1 MPSRATP
8 SRWTALTLL
17 TASLSVLAQTALA
30 AGSPDVHDNVVRAA
44 GPTPTAHP
52 AHLPV
57 FAEEDARIVSMISAM
72 SSAASALAK
81 RNVNERA
88 PTLDDIADPNMLQAR
103 DFPMAGLGDTLL
115 TERAPAA
122 PSCLGSSATDV
133 DINQMFFYGGA
144 GATVF
149 LCPGARIKITNP
161 IFFTAQKQMLAT
173 QGFPP
178 GKDRAIIEVTGAQQ
192 SNAIY
197 GGCDQCSGVTVRNV
211 QVYGARDK
219 LGWIPGGLALLEM
232 GGSTKGQI
240 IRTCKIWE
248 PRGWSAL
255 HMIEGHNLDCT
266 GAQIIYNEIGPSGNA
281 PNTGLQFK
289 RQNGGTITPG
299 QWADGISLACR
310 NSRVYSNRIT
320 DATDGQIVI
329 FGAPGSQI
337 THNTITTIN
346 RQALGGINMVDY
358 GPFSGTYEGTVVS
371 DNKINAHA
379 KMIKVGIAL
388 GSMTWGSDNRTA
400 SRTFAGTVRNNIL
413 RSGTNKGYF
422 MYGISAAGH
431 NDPVIMGNDAST
443 ANFGGQPSVACI
455 PQPMIPPAQ
464 PFVHDSWTTPGA
476 NLQSDFNNQPLV
488 FTICSE
494 PGPVL
499 GNGLALL
506 KKATQILKSVTKRF
520 TSDTIPTEILAD
532 SALERPELITDE
544 NVEVLKRSGTV
555 TAPLTKRTPPIPHGM
570 TNPFALLEKHRL

>member
-1 MPSRATP
+1 MPSRANT
-8 SRWTALTLL
+8 SRWSALTLL
-17 TASLSVLAQTALA
+17 IASLSVLAQTAVA
-30 AGSPDVHDNVVRAA
+30 VPSPDGLGKVAPVARST
-44 GPTPTAHP
+44 PTPSSDA
-52 AHLPV
+52 LPV
-57 FAEEDARIVSMISAM
+57 YAEEDARIVSMISAM
-72 SSAASALAK
+72 SAAATAIAK
-81 RNVNERA
+81 RSLNEQA
-88 PTLDDIADPNMLQAR
+88 PALDDIADPNMLQAR

-115 TERAPAA
+115 TERAPA

-133 DINQMFFYGGA
+133 DINQLFFYGGD

-173 QGFPP
+173 QGFPA
-178 GKDRAIIEVTGAQQ
+178 GKDRAIIEVTGPQQ

-197 GGCDQCSGVTVRNV
+197 GACDQCSGVTVRNV

-266 GAQIIYNEIGPSGNA
+266 NAQIIYNEIGPSGNA

-289 RQNGGTITPG
+289 RQAGTITPG

-310 NSRVYSNRIT
+310 NTRVYSNRIT

-329 FGAPGSQI
+329 FGAPGSQV
-337 THNTITTIN
+337 THNVITAMN
-346 RQALGGINMVDY
+346 RRALGGINMVDY

-371 DNKINAHA
+371 DNKINAHTN
-379 KMIKVGIAL
+379 MIKVGIAL
-388 GSMTWGSDNRTA
+388 GSMTWGSDNRSS
-400 SRTFAGTVRNNIL
+400 SRTFSGTVRNNVL
-413 RSGTNKGYF
+413 RSGTSKGYF
-422 MYGISAAGH
+422 MYGVSVAGH
-431 NDPVIMGNDAST
+431 NDAIVTGNDASNG
-443 ANFGGQPSVACI
+443 NFGGQPSVACI

-464 PFVHDSWTTPGA
+464 PFVHDMWTTPGS
-476 NLQSDFNNQPLV
+476 NLQSEFSNMPLV

-494 PGPVL
+494 PGPML
-499 GNGLALL
+499 GNGLSLL
-506 KKATQILKSVTKRF
+506 RKATQVLKSVTKRF
-520 TSDTIPTEILAD
+520 TSTEVPTEILAD
-532 SALERPELITDE
+532 SAHERPELITDD
-544 NVEVLKRSGTV
+544 NAAEVLKRSPTLS
-555 TAPLTKRTPPIPHGM
+555 APLTKRTPPIPKGM
-570 TNPFALLEKHRL
+570 VNPFALVEKHRL